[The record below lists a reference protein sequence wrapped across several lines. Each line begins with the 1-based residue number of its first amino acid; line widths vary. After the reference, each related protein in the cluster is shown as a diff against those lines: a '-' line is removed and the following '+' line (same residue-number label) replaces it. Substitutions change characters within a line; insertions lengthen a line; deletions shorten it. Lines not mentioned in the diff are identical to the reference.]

1 MNFTY
6 LWVPGTFVGR
16 LKNSRSASRLRH
28 GAGMVLEAP
37 PKMGGGVDEG
47 GDGNAAAVVS
57 ERLATGDSLREGGG
71 PCAARAAVDAM

>member
-1 MNFTY
+1 
-6 LWVPGTFVGR
+6 
-16 LKNSRSASRLRH
+16 
-28 GAGMVLEAP
+28 MVLEAP